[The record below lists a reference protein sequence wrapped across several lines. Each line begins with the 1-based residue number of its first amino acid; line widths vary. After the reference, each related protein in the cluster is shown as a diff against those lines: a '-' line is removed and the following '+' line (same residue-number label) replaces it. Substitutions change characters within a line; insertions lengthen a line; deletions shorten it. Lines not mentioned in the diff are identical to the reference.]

1 MFVLKSGKTVFGA
14 RLTSAE
20 QKALDM
26 EARRSLAEY
35 TRRHELEIEA
45 TVLWQIKQLTDW
57 DESQLKA
64 FYQDFDVTLDK
75 LIQYYEMGSEDAQ
88 WLCTKKLKDEGIDIE
103 AWRREKYPNMKYE
116 VNCK

>member
-1 MFVLKSGKTVFGA
+1 MFVLKSGKTIYGA
-14 RLTSAE
+14 RLNAAE

-35 TRRHELEIEA
+35 TRKHEVEMEA

-64 FYQDFDVTLDK
+64 FYREFDITLDK
-75 LIQYYEMGSEDAQ
+75 LIEYYEMGEDDAQ
-88 WLCTKKLKDEGIDIE
+88 WLCTKKLKDDGIDIE
-103 AWRREKYPNMKYE
+103 AWRREKYPNIKYE